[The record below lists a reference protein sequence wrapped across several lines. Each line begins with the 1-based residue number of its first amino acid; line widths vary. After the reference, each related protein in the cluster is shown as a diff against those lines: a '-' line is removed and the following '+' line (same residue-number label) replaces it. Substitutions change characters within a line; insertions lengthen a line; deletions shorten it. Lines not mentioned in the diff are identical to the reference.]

1 MPIRENLAELS
12 AEPLHTS
19 LNAASMESMNLLN
32 NIAGAYPDAISFAAG
47 RPYEGFFDT
56 DQVHEYLK
64 VFTDHLRSE
73 RGMTRQQVSRTLLQ
87 YGDTKGVITE
97 LIARNLAVDEGIDA
111 DPRSVVVTVGFQ
123 EALFLVLRALRADDR
138 DALLAPSPTYVGL
151 TGAALLTDLPVL
163 PVRSGEHGLDL
174 GELVRLLRASRDAGR
189 RVRACYV
196 TPDFANPVGV
206 SMTVADRHRL
216 LEIAASEGLLLLED
230 NPYGIFHR
238 TPDRR
243 PPTLKSLDTESR
255 VVYLGSFAKSGV
267 AGARVGFAVADQP
280 VGGGLLADELS
291 KIKSML
297 TVNTSPIAQAVIGGK
312 LIANDFSLVAANAR
326 ETAVYQSNL
335 TQVLEGLAKRFREC
349 EGVTWNEPDGGFFVV
364 VTVPFTV
371 DDAFLEYAGREHGV
385 LFTPMHHFFGAG
397 TDSRQLRLSIS
408 TLTPERI
415 EEGLDRLAAAVTS
428 RLPGG
433 TTAGGTTAGV
443 ATGAVS

>member
-1 MPIRENLAELS
+1 MQIRENLAELS
-12 AEPLHTS
+12 SEPLHAS
-19 LNAASMESMNLLN
+19 LAAASMESMNLLN
-32 NIAGAYPDAISFAAG
+32 NIAGAYPEAISFAAG

-56 DQVHEYLK
+56 EQLHEYLK
-64 VFTDHLRSE
+64 VFADHLRSE
-73 RGMTRQQVSRTLLQ
+73 RGMTEQQVSRTLFQ
-87 YGDTKGVITE
+87 YGDTRGVITE

-123 EALFLVLRALRADDR
+123 EALFLVLRVLRADDR

-163 PVRSGEHGLDL
+163 PVPSGPHGLDL
-174 GELVRLLRASRDAGR
+174 GELVRLLRAARDAGR

-230 NPYGIFHR
+230 NPYGLFHR

-243 PPTLKSLDTESR
+243 PPTLKSLDAEGR

-280 VGGGLLADELS
+280 VGDGLLADELS
-291 KIKSML
+291 KVKSML

-312 LIANDFSLVAANAR
+312 LIANDFSLVAANVR
-326 ETAVYQSNL
+326 ETAVYRSNL
-335 TQVLEGLAKRFREC
+335 TRVLEGLAERFRDC
-349 EGVTWNEPDGGFFVV
+349 AGVTWNEPDGGFFVV

-371 DDAFLEYAGREHGV
+371 DDAFLEHAGREHGV

-397 TDSRQLRLSIS
+397 TESRQLRLSVS
-408 TLTPERI
+408 TLTPEQI

-433 TTAGGTTAGV
+433 SAAGV
-443 ATGAVS
+443 ATGAAS